1 MTQGQHYATSSYT
14 EKRKSKS
21 RKRTLIIALIAIAI
35 IAVIGFVAC
44 QNLFG
49 DKTGQ
54 VRQGAEIEV
63 VIPAGASTDKI
74 ASILVDDGV
83 IPSAKAFTDRVKQLG
98 QASSLQSGSYLLIGG
113 DDIDTIIKIL
123 ASGQTGRQLVIPEGY
138 NLRQIADKVEATCG
152 ASMPRSSTPRR
163 RRLPITSP
171 TTPSSRAST
180 TTRWRASSIRI
191 RTASIR
197 PPRPM
202 TSSA

>member
-1 MTQGQHYATSSYT
+1 MTRGQHYATSSYT

-83 IPSAKAFTDRVKQLG
+83 IP
-98 QASSLQSGSYLLIGG
+98 
-113 DDIDTIIKIL
+113 
-123 ASGQTGRQLVIPEGY
+123 RQRRSP
-138 NLRQIADKVEATCG
+138 IA
-152 ASMPRSSTPRR
+152 
-163 RRLPITSP
+163 
-171 TTPSSRAST
+171 
-180 TTRWRASSIRI
+180 
-191 RTASIR
+191 
-197 PPRPM
+197 
-202 TSSA
+202 